1 MKHSLANLAGCGHRL
16 TERIVDRRMAS
27 KVTDGPKSHEHGR
40 FGWVMSSRPVRAV
53 SCVVVLLLMSISP
66 VLTTVSA
73 HDSVLLSTDVQ
84 HVVLQPGQSTNV
96 TLTIENNGS
105 SITSYNL
112 TVDASSLATVW
123 EVVNVDAT
131 VTNVFPTWS
140 KNTTLIVRLTEGAT
154 VADSGSFDVTATN
167 TDTNA
172 STSITVHVSVAPS
185 YHPSIE
191 STNQGLVPMAAGAS
205 NNLAFTVSNLG
216 TVTDTL
222 LLDIE
227 VAPDLSGWWANQSS
241 SSNTTNNSTSPSLN
255 VLMYGNSY
263 TGSNNLGSLVDSVL
277 VADGYNA
284 SVTAL
289 TGGGL
294 RLPAHWQN
302 MNTSGH
308 QWNTTLRSSSW
319 DYVVLQDQSQVPSFP
334 TTESM
339 WQESRNAS
347 VNLSTEIE
355 AEGGETVLF
364 LTWGYRDG
372 DSLNSFN
379 NNFTTMQERLLQGY
393 TRYAE
398 NISAAGN
405 TVWMAPVGLAFKT
418 VHDAVVADGDD
429 PTAAGNLFYDLYT
442 SDGSHPSLAGSY
454 LAACVLHASMTGDV
468 CSGSADTVNLNAS
481 TKLALQE
488 AADDTVFNQTTGMSY
503 YPWEVGGTSAFGLGS
518 SVPAG
523 WYLQWMDDELPNMA
537 AGSSQ
542 TATLSV
548 TVPSDAAP
556 DYYGYRLTVGSTN
569 GNITGSTLLV
579 IEVEEDASVALAFLQ
594 QADSF
599 LPGVSTQTGVQVTN
613 TGNTPLNLTWGVETS
628 PTSLC
633 GVSMVDAETT
643 GLLPDDVVDVG
654 LNVDIHPTADSSDV
668 CDVTLSAH
676 AMDGSTM
683 VELAELAFAINVDEA
698 VNFSLTGPSSQVVF
712 VPETGTDYEVR
723 IHNHG
728 SDEAAFYLD
737 ILSSP
742 GLQTVMVSASS
753 VTVPA
758 DDTGVWTVRTTAD
771 TALSGTFLQSFSAT
785 YASQTNSV
793 DVEVL
798 LSEVD
803 AFALTGPTED
813 RVLVEPGSAAT
824 LNMTLDNTGT
834 SNLTLSPTLS
844 GLPVGVTVSE
854 LGEVAINRS
863 STAQVRLDFTAS
875 LGASPSTSTVTLTY
889 TGDGVSQ
896 SYSFDFIVL
905 DRAEVIV
912 TSLQSRLL
920 ANPVDITSMTVDITN
935 LGTQSDV
942 FVVDWSSATSST
954 WFDFT
959 VTPTTF
965 QLEAGATQVVT
976 VGVREVQQGAPSSG
990 VDYDLSVTST
1000 SDPSNND
1007 AVSVRVESVVSNA
1020 NITVFNDQ
1028 ASAKPG
1034 QSVYGSVILTNTGN
1048 TDDTFTI
1055 TTVGTDC
1062 GLDTSVTLAPGLS
1075 SDALGWSCIVAND
1088 AQAGQQGIVFRAVS
1102 SVRSNV
1108 AVEQAAYF
1116 TVEADWPGDALVAL
1130 TFEASQI
1137 SLGVDSSTSTVLTV
1151 QNLANTDVSG
1161 TLDVL
1166 GQDTGVLILEWVR
1179 LSDQTATQ
1187 EYSLTAGST
1196 VEFKLTVIS
1205 NTARTAN
1212 AEVVVRATS
1221 SGGGVLTTDQSVPLM
1236 VTVEGPALPPNG
1248 LALPLGL
1255 SVSQPV
1261 TLGVMGLGWLVAIL
1275 AVRTLRRRPGGDD
1288 VDFTEEVVEEE
1299 EEEPEKDVPEL
1310 GYNECRLD
1318 GESKV
1323 NCPTCDARLGV
1334 PRGSVPPFRFTCPQ
1348 CSNKIRVVE

>member
-1 MKHSLANLAGCGHRL
+1 M
-16 TERIVDRRMAS
+16 
-27 KVTDGPKSHEHGR
+27 
-40 FGWVMSSRPVRAV
+40 
-53 SCVVVLLLMSISP
+53 VLLLMSISP
-66 VLTTVSA
+66 MLTTVSA
-73 HDSVLLSTDVQ
+73 HDSILLSTDVQ
-84 HVVLQPGQSTNV
+84 HVILQPGQATNI

-112 TVDASSLATVW
+112 SVDASSMASVW
-123 EVVNVDAT
+123 DVVNVDTT
-131 VTNVFPTWS
+131 VSNVFPTWS
-140 KNTTLIVRLTEGAT
+140 KNTTLVVRLGEGAT
-154 VADSGSFDVTATN
+154 VADSGSFSVTVTN
-167 TDTNA
+167 TDTHVN
-172 STSITVHVSVAPS
+172 SSITVFASVAPS

-191 STNQGLVPMAAGAS
+191 STNPGLVSMAAGGS
-205 NNLAFTVSNLG
+205 NNLSFTVSNLG

-222 LLDIE
+222 LLDVE

-241 SSNTTNNSTSPSLN
+241 SSNGTNTTTSPSMN

-263 TGSNNLGSLVDSVL
+263 TGSNNLESLVDSVL

-289 TGGGL
+289 TGGAM

-308 QWNTTLRSSSW
+308 QWNTTLRSSAW

-364 LTWGYRDG
+364 VTWGYRNG

-418 VHDAVVADGDD
+418 VHDAVVAAGDD
-429 PTAAGNLFYDLYT
+429 PTVAGNLFYDLYT

-454 LAACVLHASMTGDV
+454 LAACVLHASMTGDA
-468 CSGSADTVNLNAS
+468 CSGSTDNVNLNAS
-481 TKLALQE
+481 TKLTLQE
-488 AADDTVFNQTTGMSY
+488 AADDTVFNQTSGMSY
-503 YPWEVGGTSAFGLGS
+503 YPWEVGGTAAFGLGS

-548 TVPSDAAP
+548 TVPSDATP

-569 GNITGSTLLV
+569 GNVTGSTLLV
-579 IEVEEDASVALAFLQ
+579 IEVEADLSVALAFLQ
-594 QADSF
+594 QDDTF
-599 LPGVSTQTGVQVTN
+599 LPGQTTQTYVQVSN
-613 TGNTPLNLTWGVETS
+613 TGNTALNLTWSVQASQTS
-628 PTSLC
+628 PCS
-633 GVSMVDAETT
+633 VSMVDAETT

-654 LNVDIHPTADSSDV
+654 LSVDIHSTADSSDV
-668 CDVTLSAH
+668 CDVTLTAH
-676 AMDGSTM
+676 AMDGATM
-683 VELAELAFAINVDEA
+683 VELAELSFGINVDEA
-698 VNFSLTGPSSQVVF
+698 VNFSLTGPSSPVAF
-712 VPETGTDYEVR
+712 VPQTGTNYEVR

-728 SDEAAFYLD
+728 SDEAVFYLD

-742 GLQTVMVSASS
+742 GLQTVMVSASG

-758 DDTGVWTVRTTAD
+758 GETGVWTVRTTAD
-771 TALSGTFLQSFSAT
+771 ADLSGAFLQSFSAT
-785 YASQTNSV
+785 YGGQTNSV
-793 DVEVL
+793 DVALL

-803 AFALTGPTED
+803 AFDLVGPTED
-813 RVLVEPGSAAT
+813 RVLVEPGLSVR

-834 SNLTLSPTLS
+834 SNLTLSPSLS
-844 GLPVGVTVSE
+844 GLPVGVSVSV
-854 LGEVAINRS
+854 LDEVVLNRS
-863 STAQVRLDFTAS
+863 SSIDLSLEFTATV
-875 LGASPSTSTVTLTY
+875 GASPSTSAVTLTY
-889 TGDGVSQ
+889 AGNDVSQ
-896 SYSFDFIVL
+896 TFSFDLIVL

-912 TSLQSRLL
+912 NSLQSRLL
-920 ANPVDITSMTVDITN
+920 ANPVDETTMTVDVTN

-942 FVVDWSSATSST
+942 FVVDWSSATTSS
-954 WFDFT
+954 WFEFT
-959 VTPTTF
+959 VAPTTF

-976 VGVREVQQGAPSSG
+976 IGVREVQQGAPSSG
-990 VDYDLSVTST
+990 VDHDLTVTST
-1000 SDPSNND
+1000 TDPSNHD
-1007 AVSVRVESVVSNA
+1007 TVTVRVESVIANA
-1020 NITVFNDQ
+1020 SITVFNDQ
-1028 ASAKPG
+1028 TSAKPG

-1055 TTVGTDC
+1055 TTVGADC
-1062 GLDTSVTLAPGLS
+1062 GLDTAVTLAPGLS
-1075 SDALGWSCIVAND
+1075 SDALGWSCILSND
-1088 AQAGQQGIVFRAVS
+1088 AQAGQQGVVFRAVS
-1102 SVRSNV
+1102 NVRSNV
-1108 AVEQAAYF
+1108 AVEQAAYY

-1130 TFEASQI
+1130 TFETSKI

-1151 QNLANTDVSG
+1151 ENLANTDVTG
-1161 TLDVL
+1161 TLDVM

-1187 EYSLTAGST
+1187 EYTLTAGST

-1205 NTARTAN
+1205 NTARTAD

-1221 SGGGVLTTDQSVPLM
+1221 SGGGVLTTDQSLPLI
-1236 VTVEGPALPPNG
+1236 VAVEGPALPPNG

-1261 TLGVMGLGWLVAIL
+1261 TLGVMGLGWLLAIL